1 MVKILQYQEIFKIS
15 SQIIKY
21 EKNYKITKDILEIP
35 VDGTANTDGWSI
47 LKPMEA
53 IYIRFS

>member
-1 MVKILQYQEIFKIS
+1 MKKWYDKIW
-15 SQIIKY
+15 
-21 EKNYKITKDILEIP
+21 KNYKIIKDILEIP

>member
-1 MVKILQYQEIFKIS
+1 MIRYEKILKIM
-15 SQIIKY
+15 
-21 EKNYKITKDILEIP
+21 KDILEIP

-53 IYIRFS
+53 IYIRLS

>member
-1 MVKILQYQEIFKIS
+1 MKK
-15 SQIIKY
+15 IIKLQ
-21 EKNYKITKDILEIP
+21 DILEIP

-47 LKPMEA
+47 LKPIEA